1 MAAKTQRADALQLHS
16 FQVVSEG
23 WNVRAFERDGQPW
36 FVAAD
41 VCTAL
46 GIQNTTQALEPLDD
60 DERSMF
66 NIGRQGKANCINESG
81 LYTLILRCREAT
93 TPGTL
98 AHRFRKWV
106 TADVLPSIRKNG
118 SFQAKPLH
126 ERQRFLMVI
135 EGGKITSVQPVANG
149 ACVID
154 PKNDVSVKTLIYEY
168 VPFELI
174 NAVMSAAHKRVYD
187 CYQFMQQ
194 EKASA

>member
-1 MAAKTQRADALQLHS
+1 MATKTQRADALQLHS

-98 AHRFRKWV
+98 ALGGSNYPENLQLLCPSCN
-106 TADVLPSIRKNG
+106 TAKG
-118 SFQAKPLH
+118 AKHP
-126 ERQRFLMVI
+126 
-135 EGGKITSVQPVANG
+135 
-149 ACVID
+149 
-154 PKNDVSVKTLIYEY
+154 
-168 VPFELI
+168 
-174 NAVMSAAHKRVYD
+174 
-187 CYQFMQQ
+187 
-194 EKASA
+194 ASWEVDRGRLL